1 MDLKTYKIDEK
12 GLISILS
19 RGHIY
24 SLDTIIKELVKNN
37 PDKKIM
43 LWQKYDN
50 YAECNRLK
58 LHFGDDLKELVDKY
72 NEFDVLVIDNLT
84 EKANTKENIDFINYI
99 TTDEKFKDKTF
110 IIFFSPINCERED
123 EISLS
128 KFDVYKDLIET
139 KSSEVLCFNSI
150 SSLDSMVMDKDGKVV
165 SVIKHERVK

>member
-12 GLISILS
+12 GLISILH
-19 RGHIY
+19 RGYFY
-24 SLDTIIKELVKNN
+24 SLDKVIKEMVKNN

-58 LHFGDDLKELVDKY
+58 LRFGDNLKELVDKY

-99 TTDEKFKDKTF
+99 TTDEKFKD
-110 IIFFSPINCERED
+110 IF
-123 EISLS
+123 
-128 KFDVYKDLIET
+128 K
-139 KSSEVLCFNSI
+139 VL
-150 SSLDSMVMDKDGKVV
+150 
-165 SVIKHERVK
+165 EY